1 MLTIIYQDGIYIDTK
16 RISLCFLC
24 FLCFLFFVVLW
35 KYENDKNE
43 GSLLSVIAACISL
56 ICVILIAVNI
66 FAFFFSITKSTPKNI
81 TDAEKFNYQIYT
93 KYNVCLFNRESEYLL
108 NKTMQKAKNK
118 ENFVYKTN
126 DGTILIFTF
135 QKERSI
141 NKIDCTKECQYNVKI
156 SKEKSYND
164 R

>member
-16 RISLCFLC
+16 QIGFCFLC
-24 FLCFLFFVVLW
+24 FLIFAAFW

-43 GSLLSVIAACISL
+43 GSLLSVITACISL

-66 FAFFFSITKSTPKNI
+66 FTFFFSIIKSTPKNI

-93 KYNVCLFNRESEYLL
+93 KYNVCLFNRESKYLL
-108 NKTMQKAKNK
+108 NKTVQKAKDK
-118 ENFVYKTN
+118 ENFVYKTD
-126 DGTILIFTF
+126 DGIILNFIF

-141 NKIDCTKECQYNVKI
+141 NKTKCIKECQYNVKI
-156 SKEKSYND
+156 SKEKSCSD